1 MNKNIKIQQIK
12 LDRAEDFMDK
22 RKKKKKQDQDKEEKD
37 KAAKILKSVGQDLKT
52 EFKQQQLKI
61 HEALQEKL
69 GAVSTNKKIEL
80 ANK

>member
-1 MNKNIKIQQIK
+1 
-12 LDRAEDFMDK
+12 MDK

-61 HEALQEKL
+61 HEAL
-69 GAVSTNKKIEL
+69 
-80 ANK
+80 